1 MAVAPF
7 LWKEGAVMNG
17 SIISE
22 NGEVIVNKDVIEKCA
37 GAAAV
42 ENFGIVGMASIS
54 MKDGLAKLL
63 KVENLSHGVN
73 VTVEDNKLLIDLH
86 IIVSYGINIPTVC
99 SNLIENVKY
108 KVEEFSGLEV
118 KSINIFVEGVRSI
131 D

>member
-1 MAVAPF
+1 
-7 LWKEGAVMNG
+7 MNG
-17 SIISE
+17 SIVNES
-22 NGEVIVNKDVIEKCA
+22 GEVIVNTDVIEKCA

-73 VTVEDNKLLIDLH
+73 VTVDDNKLLIVLPL
-86 IIVSYGINIPTVC
+86 IASYGINSPTVC

-108 KVEEFSGLEV
+108 KVEEFCGLEV
-118 KSINIFVEGVRSI
+118 KAINIFVEGVRSI

>member
-1 MAVAPF
+1 
-7 LWKEGAVMNG
+7 MNG